1 MEEVERPVHS
11 RETWRI
17 GLYMVG
23 ELEKE
28 ESYVYCSGWWRR
40 RRGLYTIERGGGGG
54 GEAYMLY

>member
-28 ESYVYCSGWWRR
+28 ESYVYCRGWWRR
-40 RRGLYTIERGGGGG
+40 RRGL
-54 GEAYMLY
+54 